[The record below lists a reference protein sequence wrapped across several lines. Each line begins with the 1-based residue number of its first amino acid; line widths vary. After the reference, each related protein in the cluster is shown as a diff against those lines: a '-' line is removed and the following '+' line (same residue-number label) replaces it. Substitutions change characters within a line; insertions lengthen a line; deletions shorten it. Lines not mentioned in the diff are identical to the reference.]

1 MDDKL
6 KYYNVLYITMITKE
20 ERREKY
26 HTDDDYRDKT
36 LKRFK
41 EKYYTDQE
49 YKDRKIKQAIKYAK
63 DNVSYTKEYKQQYY
77 KDNREK
83 MINNTKFH
91 NDNNRSEVLYW
102 YSDGLLKCNE
112 CGKDCIEFLCIDH
125 IGDNGADH
133 RREMG
138 VGGDRIYKY
147 VLKNKFPEGY
157 QVLCNNCNFL
167 KEYIKIQ
174 SKPKSKTTYAVAIRK
189 QRLNMRRQALYWY
202 SNGSM
207 QCECCGE
214 DDIRVLTIDHIN
226 GGGKQHVIKD
236 NIKNLHEYLHYNHYP
251 EGYRILCFNCNKSHG
266 QYGYCPHQ
274 IL

>member
-1 MDDKL
+1 M
-6 KYYNVLYITMITKE
+6 TTKE
-20 ERREKY
+20 KRRERY
-26 HTDDDYRDKT
+26 HTDDDYRNDL

-63 DNVSYTKEYKQQYY
+63 DNVSYTKKYRQQYY

-83 MINNTKFH
+83 MIDNTKFH

-112 CGKDCIEFLCIDH
+112 CDESHIEFLCIDH
-125 IGDNGADH
+125 IDDSGAEH
-133 RREMG
+133 RRDMG

-167 KEYIKIQ
+167 KEYIKVQ
-174 SKPKSKTTYAVAIRK
+174 NKPKSTTIYAIAIRK

-207 QCECCGE
+207 KCECCGE
-214 DDIRVLTIDHIN
+214 NDIRVLTIDHIN
-226 GGGKQHVIKD
+226 GGGKQHVIKN

-266 QYGYCPHQ
+266 QYGYCPHDKK
-274 IL
+274 I